1 MDINIS
7 LQTVAA
13 VGGMILALVALNG
26 AWTYWLV
33 RDSER
38 NLGYRIDRNH
48 RELLA
53 LLEGHTH
60 GDGAPPVFHR
70 LTGPGD

>member
-1 MDINIS
+1 MDINVS
-7 LQTVAA
+7 LQSIAA
-13 VGGMILALVALNG
+13 VGGMILALLTLNG

-33 RDSER
+33 SDLRAEMR
-38 NLGYRIDRNH
+38 RNH

-60 GDGAPPVFHR
+60 ADGAPPVFHR
-70 LTGPGD
+70 VTGPAAD

>member
-13 VGGMILALVALNG
+13 VGGMILALLTLNG
-26 AWTYWLV
+26 AWTYWPVVSDL
-33 RDSER
+33 RAEMR
-38 NLGYRIDRNH
+38 RNH

-60 GDGAPPVFHR
+60 ADGAPPVFHR
-70 LTGPGD
+70 ITGPGG